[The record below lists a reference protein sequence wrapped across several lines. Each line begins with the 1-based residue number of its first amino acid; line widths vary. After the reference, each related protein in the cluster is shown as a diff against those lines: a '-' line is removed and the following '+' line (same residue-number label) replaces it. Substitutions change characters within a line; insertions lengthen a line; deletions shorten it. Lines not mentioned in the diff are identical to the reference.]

1 MNSLARSR
9 VTIRAC
15 VEGKEIEESLT
26 DEKVVEAS
34 RFDADGVK
42 ILSVED

>member
-1 MNSLARSR
+1 MNSLTRSS
-9 VTIRAC
+9 VAVRAC
-15 VEGKEIEESLT
+15 IEGKEIEESLS